1 MVKSLV
7 DPNAREVSLECKNE
21 SVFLYRCTERP
32 PLLSESKAVT
42 QEIGGA

>member
-1 MVKSLV
+1 MAKSLV
-7 DPNAREVSLECKNE
+7 DPSARGASLEHENE
-21 SVFLYRCTERP
+21 SVFLIGRTERP